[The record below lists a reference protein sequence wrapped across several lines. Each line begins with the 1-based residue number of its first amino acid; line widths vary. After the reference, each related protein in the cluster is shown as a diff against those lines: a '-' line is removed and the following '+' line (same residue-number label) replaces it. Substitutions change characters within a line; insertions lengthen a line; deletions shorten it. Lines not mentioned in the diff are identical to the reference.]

1 MAYRDDLTISVTDL
15 SLSFAA
21 STSAITMSKEKMFE
35 CDGQTL
41 IFVTGNIILKCW
53 KTLSMLSPL
62 GNKQSVF
69 SM

>member
-35 CDGQTL
+35 CDGKSL
-41 IFVTGNIILKCW
+41 IFVCNWHYYSI
-53 KTLSMLSPL
+53 MLESSV
-62 GNKQSVF
+62 NKEK
-69 SM
+69 MA